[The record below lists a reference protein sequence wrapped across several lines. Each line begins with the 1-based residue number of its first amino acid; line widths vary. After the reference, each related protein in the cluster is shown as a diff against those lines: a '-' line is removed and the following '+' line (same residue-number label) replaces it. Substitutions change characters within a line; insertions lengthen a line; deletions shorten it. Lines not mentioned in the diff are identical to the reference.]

1 MRPPEDPGRQR
12 GRPASPPGSSL
23 GEYLRGL
30 RLARNWTIR
39 ELARAIG
46 LSETSAA
53 YISQMEAGLKV
64 PHHLLARKLAEQ
76 LGDPKGVFP
85 LWAEIGGRKDP
96 HRAAAARRELAR
108 ILEDPSLMHDAR
120 FARPGTTRFERL
132 QQSLLL
138 EQTLSAEETPMA
150 DEASLPDPT
159 TEARWVPMAAA
170 QSLSQFAGDSLRLL
184 RERAQQPFRKI
195 EGGYRVPILP
205 EGEDPDTAR
214 GPILAERVAPTE
226 EFVRLGSEVLREKK
240 LLHPF
245 AYRMTE
251 TSIQRVGTVLKP
263 GDVVIISQDQVP
275 IVEHEIYAVRNAGT
289 VELAHAL
296 WNGRQLLLLPDAGKS
311 NFAVLE
317 AEGEAALAKLM
328 VGHMVTVIRAGS
340 SQAGS

>member
-1 MRPPEDPGRQR
+1 MRPPEDPGKQR

-30 RLARNWTIR
+30 RLARGWTIR
-39 ELARAIG
+39 ELAKAIS

-64 PHHLLARKLAEQ
+64 PHHLLAQKLAEQ
-76 LGDPKGVFP
+76 LGDPKAVFP

-138 EQTLSAEETPMA
+138 DESLRIRQSPAA
-150 DEASLPDPT
+150 DERSTLGSTTDARWIPQAAARSLP
-159 TEARWVPMAAA
+159 
-170 QSLSQFAGDSLRLL
+170 QFAGDSLRLL
-184 RERAQQPFRKI
+184 REVAQRPFRRL

-205 EGEDPDTAR
+205 AGTDPDAAR
-214 GPILAERVAPTE
+214 EVFLAAEATPTV

-240 LLHPF
+240 LLLPF

-251 TSIQRVGTVLKP
+251 TSIRRVGTVLKP
-263 GDVVIISQDQVP
+263 GDVVVLSQEQVP
-275 IVEHEIYAVRNAGT
+275 IVEHEIYAIRHAGT

-296 WNGRQLLLLPDAGKS
+296 WNGRQLLLLPDAGKN

-317 AEGEAALAKLM
+317 AESEEALAKLM

-340 SQAGS
+340 AQTGS

>member
-1 MRPPEDPGRQR
+1 MRPPEDPGKQR

-30 RLARNWTIR
+30 RLARGWTIR
-39 ELARAIG
+39 ELAKAIG

-64 PHHLLARKLAEQ
+64 PHHLLAQKLAEQ

-85 LWAEIGGRKDP
+85 LWAEIGGRKDL

-138 EQTLSAEETPMA
+138 EQTLHLEQTPGA
-150 DEASLPDPT
+150 DEQRTLGST
-159 TEARWVPMAAA
+159 TDARWIPAAAA
-170 QSLSQFAGDSLRLL
+170 QSLPEFAGASFRHL
-184 RERAQQPFRKI
+184 REVAQRPFHKL

-205 EGEDPDTAR
+205 EGTDPGAGSATFL
-214 GPILAERVAPTE
+214 LAEATPAV

-240 LLHPF
+240 LLLPF

-251 TSIQRVGTVLKP
+251 TSIRRVGTVLKP
-263 GDVVIISQDQVP
+263 GDVVVISQEQVP
-275 IVEHEIYAVRNAGT
+275 IVEHEIYAIRHAGT

-296 WNGRQLLLLPDAGKS
+296 WNGRQLLLLPDAGKN

-317 AEGEAALAKLM
+317 AEGEEALVKLM

-340 SQAGS
+340 SQTGS